1 MADINEVSR
10 VRADNGKQYWAVRD
24 RTKTVLCA
32 NRAVAD
38 QLCQLLND
46 WNERISSA
54 ISVNVYS
61 GHWNFSISHDNMQ
74 VCCRFEMD
82 GGVLTVVD
90 KVSRG
95 DLHDEMKEARAQR
108 PLEQLRGSGYSIT
121 KDPDPDREEG
131 DLKEPLNQVEQYKEP
146 QNGKMYWRVVTKNS
160 DVFERCA
167 NKAIA
172 DKLCK
177 LLNERNCSVTF
188 LNGTAYSGHYNM
200 YVDDSLRLQKHYL
213 GMSYKQGCLVDLV
226 VADPGETC
234 SEWVA
239 RRDREDFML
248 RKHIVTGGGLRD
260 PDEEMQVHTPAAET
274 PVEKRL
280 TVEELYGMNAAE
292 LATATKHLEVLQH
305 FKMPMSMHSAGVHDY
320 LNSRIDEQVIAQI
333 REERLRYETKYAAQA
348 PAATPPTTTAEVAQP
363 AATPNQ
369 PTTAEQATQE
379 EEVMANNKIDLKSEA
394 VEAGIRTSVTQVVKL
409 LHEPLVALITAK
421 LAVPGE
427 NPEAFAKRV
436 AEFLKDD
443 IGRAMVSGLLG
454 LAFQNLPPAALASL
468 GISGDMSERISRE
481 LRVNAMALVGG
492 QVADLLM
499 DPLRNVASGFAAQTG
514 GKVRAVFE
522 QNGIGV
528 GVLNQEEESVP
539 ARDAVAKA
547 NEMAR

>member
-10 VRADNGKQYWAVRD
+10 VWADNEKQYWSVRD
-24 RTKTVLCA
+24 RSKTVL
-32 NRAVAD
+32 
-38 QLCQLLND
+38 
-46 WNERISSA
+46 
-54 ISVNVYS
+54 
-61 GHWNFSISHDNMQ
+61 
-74 VCCRFEMD
+74 
-82 GGVLTVVD
+82 
-90 KVSRG
+90 
-95 DLHDEMKEARAQR
+95 
-108 PLEQLRGSGYSIT
+108 
-121 KDPDPDREEG
+121 
-131 DLKEPLNQVEQYKEP
+131 
-146 QNGKMYWRVVTKNS
+146 
-160 DVFERCA
+160 CA

-177 LLNERNCSVTF
+177 MLNEWGYRLSAAITINVQ
-188 LNGTAYSGHYNM
+188 SGHWQFTSNYQD
-200 YVDDSLRLQKHYL
+200 YCIFSAEGGVITRVASTTSDKVLREVDELDKKYPLPRT
-213 GMSYKQGCLVDLV
+213 QG
-226 VADPGETC
+226 
-234 SEWVA
+234 
-239 RRDREDFML
+239 RN
-248 RKHIVTGGGLRD
+248 VTRD
-260 PDEEMQVHTPAAET
+260 PDPEPGEQNEAPKPAT
-274 PVEKRL
+274 
-280 TVEELYGMNAAE
+280 
-292 LATATKHLEVLQH
+292 
-305 FKMPMSMHSAGVHDY
+305 
-320 LNSRIDEQVIAQI
+320 
-333 REERLRYETKYAAQA
+333 
-348 PAATPPTTTAEVAQP
+348 
-363 AATPNQ
+363 TPNQ

-379 EEVMANNKIDLKSEA
+379 EEVMASNKIDIKSEA